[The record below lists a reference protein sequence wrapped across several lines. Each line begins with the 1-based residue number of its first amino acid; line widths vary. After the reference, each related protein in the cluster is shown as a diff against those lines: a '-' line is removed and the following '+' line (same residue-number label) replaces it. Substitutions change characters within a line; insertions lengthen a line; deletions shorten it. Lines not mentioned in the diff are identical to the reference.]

1 MKAVVCRPEV
11 DSSILIHRD
20 PRTWE
25 ELLGWRCIEAFM
37 RNVGFL
43 GVREYSLVDIFFEY
57 PEDSPNLL
65 LGALTGGVSG
75 LHTSPP

>member
-1 MKAVVCRPEV
+1 
-11 DSSILIHRD
+11 
-20 PRTWE
+20 
-25 ELLGWRCIEAFM
+25 M

-43 GVREYSLVDIFFEY
+43 GVRDYSLVDIFFDY

-65 LGALTGGVSG
+65 LGALTGDVSG